1 MPKRIRGE
9 KPPQTATRFPEF
21 WAAYP
26 VKKGRAKALA
36 KWKAKGLD
44 ALADKWHISVGKTKF
59 QGLWGQGEVD
69 GHKVV
74 LLKPLTYMNLSGD
87 SIAPMAG
94 FFKIPADHVL
104 VLCDDITQAPGKL
117 RIRPSGSAGGHNGLK
132 SIIAR
137 LGGENF
143 PRIRIGIG
151 AKPHPDYDLAAWV
164 LGKFPPEDAK
174 AIADRYADLEAAAKL
189 IMDGKLSLAQS
200 KYNG

>member
-1 MPKRIRGE
+1 MNENDIWLIAGLGNPEVKYDG
-9 KPPQTATRFPEF
+9 TRHNAGF
-21 WAAYP
+21 AA
-26 VKKGRAKALA
+26 
-36 KWKAKGLD
+36 LD
-44 ALADKWHISVGKTKF
+44 ALADKWNISVGKTKF

-74 LLKPLTYMNLSGD
+74 LLKPLTYMHLSGD
-87 SIAPMAG
+87 SIATMAG
-94 FFKIPADHVL
+94 FFKIPAGHVL

-137 LGGENF
+137 LGGEIF
-143 PRIRIGIG
+143 PRIRI
-151 AKPHPDYDLAAWV
+151 YDLAAWV

-174 AIADRYADLEAAAKL
+174 AIADRYSDLEAAAKL